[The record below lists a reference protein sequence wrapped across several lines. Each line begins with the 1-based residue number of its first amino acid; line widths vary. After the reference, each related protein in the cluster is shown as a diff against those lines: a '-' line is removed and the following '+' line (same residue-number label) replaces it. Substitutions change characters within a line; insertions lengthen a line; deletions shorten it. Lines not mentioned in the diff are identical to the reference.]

1 MTKTFKANL
10 CACLSLAAS
19 ELALA
24 QADEFTLKVG
34 GRLHIEYTNADFDNP
49 DSSLDGTKVRRAR
62 IKASGNFNDET
73 KYKVEFN
80 TSTGG
85 GVDIEDAY
93 VQYSLPGTFVGDL
106 GTGAELR
113 VFQS

>member
-1 MTKTFKANL
+1 MRKISKASL

-34 GRLHIEYTNADFDNP
+34 GRLHIEYTAADFDNP
-49 DSSLDGTKVRRAR
+49 DSSLDGTEVRRAR
-62 IKASGNFNDET
+62 IKVSGNVNDET
-73 KYKVEFN
+73 KYKFELN

-85 GVDIEDAY
+85 DVEVEDASVSY
-93 VQYSLPGTFVGDL
+93 THLTLPTK
-106 GTGAELR
+106 A
-113 VFQS
+113 